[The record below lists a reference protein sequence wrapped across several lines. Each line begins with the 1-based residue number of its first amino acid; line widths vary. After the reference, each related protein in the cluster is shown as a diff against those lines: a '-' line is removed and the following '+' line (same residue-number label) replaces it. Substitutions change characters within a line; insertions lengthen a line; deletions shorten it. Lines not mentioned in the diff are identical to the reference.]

1 MLRVALVRARS
12 AVKVAVKATV
22 SNPGLMGVESI
33 GLGPNGNCW
42 RYGKLLRAEDALNE
56 AMHQAGAFAFDDRD
70 LARAYSK
77 AKKIDAPDYGWK
89 TKADVETRKK

>member
-1 MLRVALVRARS
+1 
-12 AVKVAVKATV
+12 
-22 SNPGLMGVESI
+22 MGVESN

-89 TKADVETRKK
+89 TKADVETRKSSVRQSERNEYGRLLNTATL